1 MDVLNRPIPILA
13 TPCGAYSAHP
23 SVATLPTI
31 ATCYLC
37 NIHSHVLLQLAHLNP
52 VLPHSSLVATHNPC
66 EIYLVLGEHI
76 RLPLRIDLAQSVAPI
91 PVPDSLGPDVGEY
104 LSREKDIYL
113 SRPIPDLPWPP
124 LWNPPL

>member
-13 TPCGAYSAHP
+13 PPCGAYPAHP

-37 NIHSHVLLQLAHLNP
+37 NIHSHVVLQLAHLNP

-66 EIYLVLGEHI
+66 EIYLVPPCGAYPAHPCGIYPAPPWKIYPAHPCEIYLVLGEQ
-76 RLPLRIDLAQSVAPI
+76 AAP
-91 PVPDSLGPDVGEY
+91 PQD
-104 LSREKDIYL
+104 
-113 SRPIPDLPWPP
+113 
-124 LWNPPL
+124 